1 MRGTGST
8 RTATR
13 WWWYS
18 GRREAAS
25 GKRVRVSLAAPLC
38 LLALGGCVTQTS
50 SYFVPTPG
58 QPRLTSDDARDQL
71 DAVLR
76 AECPRLL
83 GESKPSGAANVGV
96 DLDRSGDVVR
106 ARITQSSSDA
116 QMDKVF
122 GAVAARMHFAAP
134 PAADVRNDTVAGRLR
149 MGYSCSK
156 DAAVAT
162 VEIL

>member
-13 WWWYS
+13 WWWCS
-18 GRREAAS
+18 GGS
-25 GKRVRVSLAAPLC
+25 GIGGRGSRSSLLLGALA

-50 SYFVPTPG
+50 TYFLPTPG

-83 GESKPSGAANVGV
+83 GASKPSGAANVGV

-106 ARITQSSSDA
+106 ARITQSSSDD
-116 QMDKVF
+116 QMDKVI

-134 PAADVRNDTVAGRLR
+134 PAADVKNDTVAGRLR

>member
-13 WWWYS
+13 WRSSS
-18 GRREAAS
+18 GWRWAV
-25 GKRVRVSLAAPLC
+25 GGGRVLVSLAAPLC

-50 SYFVPTPG
+50 SYFLPTPG

-134 PAADVRNDTVAGRLR
+134 PAAEVKNDTVAGRLR
-149 MGYSCSK
+149 MGYACSK
-156 DAAVAT
+156 DAAVGT